1 MFNFFNKN
9 KVHINGLTIT
19 ITKDYIDINDID
31 GILQTVQKVSSGYA
45 MRRIIAYA
53 LVLSKCT
60 DIKDFEDGS
69 DTDINTIYNKYYL
82 TGVMAKVLNRIK
94 GVYIL
99 DDGLEHLDI
108 SDMSEMFVTAFESIA
123 NDMKKINYEGVDN
136 LQSVLDRLNKEKV
149 RQKEIFK
156 A

>member
-9 KVHINGLTIT
+9 KVHINGLTVT

-60 DIKDFEDGS
+60 ISK
-69 DTDINTIYNKYYL
+69 
-82 TGVMAKVLNRIK
+82 
-94 GVYIL
+94 IL
-99 DDGLEHLDI
+99 MMVVIQI
-108 SDMSEMFVTAFESIA
+108 SIQFITSI
-123 NDMKKINYEGVDN
+123 I
-136 LQSVLDRLNKEKV
+136 
-149 RQKEIFK
+149 
-156 A
+156 